1 MKFLNNY
8 IKYVNK
14 LNTVVGKYTSWLTTI
29 LVLVVLF
36 DVITRYVF
44 NSSSVA
50 MQELE
55 WHLFAVLFL
64 MGAAFT
70 LLKDNH
76 VRVDLLYS
84 TFNIKQKA
92 WINLVGTLLFLIPFV
107 LLIIYSSYNYV
118 ANSFAY
124 SESSPDPGGLP
135 ARYILKAFIPLSF
148 IFLLLQSFSLLFS
161 SILQIRTGKKEVN

>member
-1 MKFLNNY
+1 
-8 IKYVNK
+8 
-14 LNTVVGKYTSWLTTI
+14 
-29 LVLVVLF
+29 
-36 DVITRYVF
+36 
-44 NSSSVA
+44 

-55 WHLFAVLFL
+55 WHLFAIIFL

-84 TFNIKQKA
+84 TFNPKRQA

-107 LLIIYSSYNYV
+107 LIIIYSSYNYV
-118 ANSFAY
+118 ANSFAF

-161 SILQIRTGKKEVN
+161 SILQIKDGKKVVN